1 MRTSAAHFG
10 FVWNED
16 ALQQAMRDLLDGHP
30 VGEWRVRLLVHRNG
44 QVQVQAF
51 PLDASPAEV
60 MVQLATRPVVGCDG
74 DFFRHKTT
82 RRAHYDAFAPTTPGV
97 FDTLLWNEQEALTEF
112 TRGNVA
118 LKLGGEWFTP
128 PLSCGLLPGVGRRQL
143 LKEGRLREA
152 VLTRADLDLAQAI
165 AFFNS
170 LRGWIDAKLV

>member
-1 MRTSAAHFG
+1 MRAGAEHFG
-10 FVWNED
+10 FVWDDN
-16 ALQQAMRDLLDGHP
+16 ALQQALSDLLQGHHL
-30 VGEWRVRLLVHRNG
+30 GEWRLRLLCHRNG
-44 QVQVQAF
+44 QVQAQAF
-51 PLDASPAEV
+51 PRDASPAEV
-60 MVQLATRPVVGCDG
+60 TVQLATRPVVDSDG

-118 LKLGGEWFTP
+118 LKLDGEWFTP
-128 PLSCGLLPGVGRRQL
+128 PLTCGLLPGVGRHQL

-152 VLTRADLDLAQAI
+152 VLTRADLNQAQAI